1 MIKTFEFYFDF
12 SSPYSFLA
20 HKQIRKIELENNI
33 KVNYKPV
40 LLGGLHKL
48 AGITAN
54 AFIPAKA
61 KFMIRD
67 CKMCAEKLN
76 IEFKF
81 NSFFPTSSLDLMR
94 GVLIAEKNNKK
105 KEYIDIFFDA
115 YWKNDFN
122 LKNDNISN
130 SILKSID
137 IDIDKFKKF
146 ISSQETKDHLK
157 DLTYEA
163 YQKGIFGA
171 PSFVV
176 NNKIFWGQDRLEYAL
191 DEFNGN

>member
-1 MIKTFEFYFDF
+1 MIKIFEFYFDF

-81 NSFFPTSSLDLMR
+81 NSFFPISSLDLMR

-122 LKNDNISN
+122 LNDKNL
-130 SILKSID
+130 ILKLLKKIALSKMEFE
-137 IDIDKFKKF
+137 DKIKNELKNKT
-146 ISSQETKDHLK
+146 QE
-157 DLTYEA
+157 A
-163 YQKGIFGA
+163 FNRGIFGT
-171 PSFVV
+171 PSFMV
-176 NNKIFWGQDRLEYAL
+176 NNKMFFGQDRI
-191 DEFNGN
+191 EFVLKEAEK

>member
-1 MIKTFEFYFDF
+1 MIRPFDFYFDF
-12 SSPYSFLA
+12 SSPYAYLA
-20 HKQIRKIELENNI
+20 HQQIRTLERKNNI
-33 KVNYKPV
+33 QINYKPI

-48 AGITAN
+48 SNITA
-54 AFIPAKA
+54 AAYIPAKT
-61 KFMIRD
+61 KYIIRD
-67 CKMCAEKLN
+67 CKMIAEK
-76 IEFKF
+76 FKISFRF
-81 NSFFPTSSLDLMR
+81 NTNFPISSLQLMR
-94 GVLIAEKNNKK
+94 GALYALKIKK
-105 KEYIDIFFDA
+105 LEVYCDKFFDA

-122 LKNDNISN
+122 LKNDKISN

-137 IDIDKFKKF
+137 IDIDIFNKF

-176 NNKIFWGQDRLEYAL
+176 NNKIFWGQDRLDFVLRECSK
-191 DEFNGN
+191 

>member
-1 MIKTFEFYFDF
+1 
-12 SSPYSFLA
+12 LA

-81 NSFFPTSSLDLMR
+81 NSFFPISSLDLMR

-122 LKNDNISN
+122 LNDKNL
-130 SILKSID
+130 ILKLL
-137 IDIDKFKKF
+137 KKIALSKMEF
-146 ISSQETKDHLK
+146 EDEIKNELKNKTQE
-157 DLTYEA
+157 A
-163 YQKGIFGA
+163 FNRGIFGT
-171 PSFVV
+171 PSFMV
-176 NNKIFWGQDRLEYAL
+176 NNKMFFGQDRI
-191 DEFNGN
+191 EFVLKEAEK

>member
-20 HKQIRKIELENNI
+20 HKQIRKVELENNI

-76 IEFKF
+76 IKFKF
-81 NSFFPTSSLDLMR
+81 NSFFPISSLNLMR
-94 GVLIAEKNNKK
+94 GVLIAEKINKK

-122 LKNDNISN
+122 LNDKSL
-130 SILKSID
+130 ILKLLKKIAL
-137 IDIDKFKKF
+137 DKMEFEDEIKNELKNKT
-146 ISSQETKDHLK
+146 QE
-157 DLTYEA
+157 A
-163 YQKGIFGA
+163 FNKGIFGT
-171 PSFVV
+171 PSFII
-176 NNKIFWGQDRLEYAL
+176 NNKMFFGQDRI
-191 DEFNGN
+191 EFVLKEAEK